1 MNEDNPPPR
10 DTLIYV
16 VGGLLLIIVVSL
28 GALWIL
34 ERRRA
39 VDADLQWR
47 QRHQQLTD
55 TVAVL
60 RKLAADRPPAPP
72 AIGPDTAMTTKI
84 IDGQPREVLQIGRAQ
99 GRRLGLP
106 AGAIVEV
113 LSGPP
118 ASQPAAPSER

>member
-10 DTLIYV
+10 DMLIYV

-28 GALWIL
+28 GALWVL

-47 QRHQQLTD
+47 QRCQQLSD

-60 RKLAADRPPAPP
+60 KQLALDPPPAPP
-72 AIGPDTAMTTKI
+72 AIGPDTATTTKVV
-84 IDGQPREVLQIGRAQ
+84 DGQPREVLQIGRAQ

-113 LSGPP
+113 LPGPS
-118 ASQPAAPSER
+118 ASQPAGPFER